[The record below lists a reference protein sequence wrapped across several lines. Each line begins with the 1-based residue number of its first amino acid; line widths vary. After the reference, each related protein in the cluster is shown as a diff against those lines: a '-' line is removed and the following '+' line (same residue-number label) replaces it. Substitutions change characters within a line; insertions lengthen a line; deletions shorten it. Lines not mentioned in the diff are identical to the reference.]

1 MIHLR
6 HATVTLALHPL
17 SRGDGLPL
25 LLLHALGGSA
35 ADWRVL
41 PVGWDGPVYALDFSG
56 HGDSQ
61 WVKGGGY
68 TPELFTA
75 DADTALERIGAAA
88 VAGIGL
94 GAYIAVLLAGARADM
109 IPAALLLPGRGLA
122 GGPPQP
128 DFSRGFRIVDVAD
141 ATDSATGSDPL
152 AWSADGM
159 PRPPDY
165 AVALARAA
173 TRLLLVEDDRERPPW
188 WNAVAQVRAAA
199 AVPADLGEAFRR
211 LAEACD

>member
-6 HATVTLALHPL
+6 HGTVTLALHPL
-17 SRGDGLPL
+17 SRGDGMPL

-35 ADWRVL
+35 ADWRRL
-41 PVGWDGPVYALDFSG
+41 PIEWDGAVYALDFSG

-88 VAGIGL
+88 IAGMGL
-94 GAYIAVLLAGARADM
+94 GAYVAVLLAGARAAM

-128 DFSRGFRIVDVAD
+128 DFGRGFRIADVAG
-141 ATDSATGSDPL
+141 ATEPGTDSDPL
-152 AWSADGM
+152 AWSADGI

-165 AVALARAA
+165 AVALAREAS
-173 TRLLLVEDDRERPPW
+173 RLLLVEDESERPPW
-188 WNAVAQVRAAA
+188 WNAVARVRAAS